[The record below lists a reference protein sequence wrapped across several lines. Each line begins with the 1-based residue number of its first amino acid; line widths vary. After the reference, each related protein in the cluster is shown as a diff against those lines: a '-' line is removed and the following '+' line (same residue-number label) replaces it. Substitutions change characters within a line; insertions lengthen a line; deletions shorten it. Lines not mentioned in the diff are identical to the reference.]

1 MQCHVSWW
9 NLLQFLLF
17 SVNLAINREH
27 ACIWFKIPEA
37 HEPMMDVKM
46 DSRACNK
53 IIWEVQEAIYVFVP
67 ALRLILKKQWIYKTY
82 HSFSSRMIHLD
93 RSWLFGPV
101 AQEVDRERLST
112 TIVVAGFT
120 GTEIHPREWLLRV
133 KILFFF
139 KLTNKNKSIAMNWTI

>member
-37 HEPMMDVKM
+37 HEPMMDVTM
-46 DSRACNK
+46 DSRACHK
-53 IIWEVQEAIYVFVP
+53 IIWEVQEAIYLFVP
-67 ALRLILKKQWIYKTY
+67 ALRLIFKKQWIYRNVP
-82 HSFSSRMIHLD
+82 FFFQQDDSSRSVVVLLD
-93 RSWLFGPV
+93 PV

-112 TIVVAGFT
+112 TMIIAGFT
-120 GTEIHPREWLLRV
+120 GSEIHSREWLLRV
-133 KILFFF
+133 KIPFF
-139 KLTNKNKSIAMNWTI
+139 KLTNKKKSITMNWTI